1 MDSHALVDTINK
13 RIDDVAERI
22 DSIDGKVDE
31 LLKFKWQII
40 GGSMVLSALFSFII
54 SVTMSIINR

>member
-1 MDSHALVDTINK
+1 MDSHALVDTINR
-13 RIDDVAERI
+13 RIDDVTERI
-22 DSIDGKVDE
+22 ESIDSKVDE

-54 SVTMSIINR
+54 SFTMSVINK